1 MTSAQRVRI
10 YLIVFSALFGVLI
23 GVLAVRVPAFTA
35 LGMPAFLW
43 LVAGLFAFELAAGLI
58 FNAHPASLLT
68 MPWRAGALVLSF
80 LCCYAVIAALS

>member
-10 YLIVFSALFGVLI
+10 SLLVFNALFGVLI
-23 GVLAVRVPAFTA
+23 GVLTVRVPAFTA

-43 LVAGLFAFELAAGLI
+43 LVAGLFAFELVAGLI
-58 FNAHPASLLT
+58 FNVHPATLLT

-80 LCCYAVIAALS
+80 LGCYAVIAALS

>member
-10 YLIVFSALFGVLI
+10 SLLVFNALFGVLI
-23 GVLAVRVPAFTA
+23 GVLTVRVPAFTA

-43 LVAGLFAFELAAGLI
+43 LVAGLFAFELVAGLI
-58 FNAHPASLLT
+58 FNVHPATLLT

-80 LCCYAVIAALS
+80 VGCYAVIAALS